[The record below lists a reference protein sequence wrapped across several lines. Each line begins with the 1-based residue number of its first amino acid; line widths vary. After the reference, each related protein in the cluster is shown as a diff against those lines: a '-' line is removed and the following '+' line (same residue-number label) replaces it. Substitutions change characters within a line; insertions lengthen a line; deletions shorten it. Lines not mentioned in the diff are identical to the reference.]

1 MAKKKQTSEKKGQK
15 TEKGK
20 AEGFRIEVSQT
31 VDDVNAFIKKF
42 KSDVA
47 RKKRAYK
54 SFAQRLRKKK
64 S

>member
-1 MAKKKQTSEKKGQK
+1 MSKKQKASEKKEQGTK
-15 TEKGK
+15 KGK
-20 AEGFRIEVSQT
+20 VEDFRVEVSQT
-31 VDDVNAFIKKF
+31 RSDVKSFIKKF

-54 SFAQRLRKKK
+54 SFAQRLHKKK